1 MTHSVQF
8 ISLKPTT
15 GTVAAW
21 GMDCV
26 NFVRFRGPE
35 GIPGI

>member
-1 MTHSVQF
+1 MTHLVQF

-21 GMDCV
+21 GMDRV
-26 NFVRFRGPE
+26 NFRLSYPVDGTPSS
-35 GIPGI
+35 